1 MQTQIKLRFYDNK
14 RKRLTDVISVD
25 WEKGIVVCLYGG
37 QVWISLIEHGHLL
50 QYTGLKDKHGKKIA
64 QADIVKDQFGIL
76 CEVRFGEFADTKG
89 HVQYGFY
96 LYDFADKI
104 NRGNMGYD
112 VTKSCPL
119 EVIGNRYDNP
129 ELLQRDSL

>member
-25 WEKGIVVCLYGG
+25 WEKGIVVCLYDG

-76 CEVRFGEFADTKG
+76 CEVRFGKFADTKG

-96 LYDFADKI
+96 LYDLAAKI
-104 NRGNMGYD
+104 SRGNMGYD
-112 VTKSCPL
+112 LTERCPL
-119 EVIGNRYDNP
+119 EVVGDIYQNP
-129 ELLQRDSL
+129 DLVKRHSL